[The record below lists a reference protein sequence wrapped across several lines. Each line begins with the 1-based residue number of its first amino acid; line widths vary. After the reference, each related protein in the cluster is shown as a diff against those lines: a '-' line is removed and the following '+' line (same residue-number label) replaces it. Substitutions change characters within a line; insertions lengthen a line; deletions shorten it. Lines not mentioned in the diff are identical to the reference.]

1 MKKTLSLLAFVLAT
15 GVVFAQK
22 KTTTSAAVVF
32 DATTEKDALPK
43 AENKTVIASIDLK
56 TGAVAFEA
64 AVKNFTFSNPKVQE
78 HFNGAQWLNSD
89 AYPAFTFTGKFEKA
103 INVDLT
109 KDGEYKV
116 KVSGTLKVKDIS
128 QELKTDGLLKV
139 AAGKVSVSALFS
151 VKLEDYKITGA
162 PVDAGKIAKEPK
174 VTVSADFN

>member
-22 KTTTSAAVVF
+22 KTTTSATVVF

-139 AAGKVSVSALFS
+139 AAGKVSVSSLFS

>member
-22 KTTTSAAVVF
+22 KTTTSATVVF

-89 AYPAFTFTGKFEKA
+89 AYPAFTFTGKFEKGV
-103 INVDLT
+103 NVDLT

-151 VKLEDYKITGA
+151 VKLDDYKITGA

>member
-22 KTTTSAAVVF
+22 KTTTSATVVF

-64 AVKNFTFSNPKVQE
+64 AVKNFTFSNPKIQE

-89 AYPAFTFTGKFEKA
+89 TYPAFTFTGKFEKG